1 MYGRKKI
8 GFLINRD
15 HIERER
21 ERRENGEKMGIYKE
35 EEDEGGRGVKININ
49 YD

>member
-21 ERRENGEKMGIYKE
+21 EREERMGKRWEYIKKKKMKV
-35 EEDEGGRGVKININ
+35 EGV
-49 YD
+49 